1 MSGGRYDGTYY
12 DDGEESGVKC
22 FNTAGICIPENNYM
36 ADVSDKV
43 GQIVD
48 QYISSGKYFTINRA
62 RQYGKTTTLY
72 LLEERLKKDYIV
84 LSLSFES
91 ADELFASLYTLAAG
105 LIRKIGRILKVQG
118 IPENIYADW
127 QQPISREF
135 PLDDL
140 GQRITD
146 LCTSCDKRVILLI
159 DEVDKSSDNQTFL
172 SFLGLLREKYLNRLK
187 GQEKTFHSVILAGVY
202 DVKNL
207 KLKLHPEAESKYNSP
222 WNKRVGN
229 ESSERLRSFDDCPRD
244 HRAFTPYDIAVDFE
258 VDMSLSVEEI
268 ASMLQDYESDWHT
281 GMDIVGMSEVL
292 YEYTSGYPFLVSRLC
307 QIMAQERGTCWNRQT
322 FQNAVRELLRVSNS
336 LFDDM
341 GKKLAEYPELKEMV
355 YGILFQGKKYAY
367 ESENHRIRIGE
378 MFGFL
383 KESQGTVSISNR
395 IFEMK
400 LYNLLLS
407 EVETDGRIFA
417 TAEMEK
423 NQFVKDGSL
432 QMELVMEKFCEYFEE
447 IYADADDKFVEE
459 NGRRIF
465 LMFLKPIIN
474 GNGNYYI
481 EARTRNLKRT
491 DVIIDYKGEQSVLEL
506 KIWHGQEYNSR
517 GEKQLTE
524 YLEYYHLKKGY
535 MLSFNFNQKKQT
547 GIRRIVMGEKLL
559 IEAVV

>member
-1 MSGGRYDGTYY
+1 M
-12 DDGEESGVKC
+12 KC

-105 LIRKIGRILKVQG
+105 LIRKIGRILKAQG
-118 IPENIYADW
+118 IPENICADW

-140 GQRITD
+140 GQRITE
-146 LCTSCDKRVILLI
+146 LCSSCDKGVVLMI
-159 DEVDKSSDNQTFL
+159 DEVDKSSDNQIFL
-172 SFLGLLREKYLNRLK
+172 SFLGLLREKYLNQLK
-187 GQEKTFHSVILAGVY
+187 GQGKTFHSVILAGVY

-222 WNKRVGN
+222 WNV
-229 ESSERLRSFDDCPRD
+229 
-244 HRAFTPYDIAVDFE
+244 AVDFE

-281 GMDIVGMSEVL
+281 GMDIAGMSEVL

-407 EVETDGRIFA
+407 EVETDGRI
-417 TAEMEK
+417 
-423 NQFVKDGSL
+423 
-432 QMELVMEKFCEYFEE
+432 
-447 IYADADDKFVEE
+447 I
-459 NGRRIF
+459 
-465 LMFLKPIIN
+465 
-474 GNGNYYI
+474 
-481 EARTRNLKRT
+481 
-491 DVIIDYKGEQSVLEL
+491 
-506 KIWHGQEYNSR
+506 
-517 GEKQLTE
+517 
-524 YLEYYHLKKGY
+524 
-535 MLSFNFNQKKQT
+535 
-547 GIRRIVMGEKLL
+547 
-559 IEAVV
+559 

>member
-1 MSGGRYDGTYY
+1 M
-12 DDGEESGVKC
+12 KC

-48 QYISSGKYFTINRA
+48 QYISFGKYFTINRA

-105 LIRKIGRILKVQG
+105 LIRKIGRILKAQG
-118 IPENIYADW
+118 IPENICADW
-127 QQPISREF
+127 QRPISREF

-159 DEVDKSSDNQTFL
+159 DEVDKSSDNQIFL

-207 KLKLHPEAESKYNSP
+207 KLKLHPGAESKYNSP
-222 WNKRVGN
+222 WN
-229 ESSERLRSFDDCPRD
+229 
-244 HRAFTPYDIAVDFE
+244 IAVDFE

-281 GMDIVGMSEVL
+281 GMDIAGMSEVL

-307 QIMAQERGTCWNRQT
+307 QTMAQERETCWNRQM

-474 GNGNYYI
+474 GSGNYYI

>member
-1 MSGGRYDGTYY
+1 M
-12 DDGEESGVKC
+12 KC
-22 FNTAGICIPENNYM
+22 FNTAGICIPEINYM
-36 ADVSDKV
+36 ADTSAKIQ
-43 GQIVD
+43 QIID

-72 LLEERLKKDYIV
+72 LLEESLKKDYIV

-105 LIRKIGRILKVQG
+105 LLRKIGRILKSQD
-118 IPENIYADW
+118 IPESICMEW
-127 QQPISREF
+127 QQPISKEF

-140 GQRITD
+140 GQRITN
-146 LCTSCDKRVILLI
+146 LCASCDKRVVLII
-159 DEVDKSSDNQTFL
+159 DEVDKSSDNQIFL
-172 SFLGLLREKYLNRLK
+172 SFLGLLREKYLNQLK
-187 GQEKTFHSVILAGVY
+187 GRERTFHSVILAGVY

-207 KLKLHPEAESKYNSP
+207 KLKLHPGAESKYNSP
-222 WNKRVGN
+222 WNV
-229 ESSERLRSFDDCPRD
+229 
-244 HRAFTPYDIAVDFE
+244 AVDFD
-258 VDMSLSVEEI
+258 VDMSLSTTEI
-268 ASMLQDYESDWHT
+268 ASMLQDYENDRHT
-281 GMDIVGMSEVL
+281 GMDISGMSEVL

-307 QIMAQERGTCWNRQT
+307 QIMEQEQESVWNRQT
-322 FQNAVRELLRVSNS
+322 FQKAVRELLRVPNT

-341 GKKLAEYPELKEMV
+341 SKKLAEHPELKEMV

-367 ESENHRIRIGE
+367 EPENHRIRIGE

-383 KESQGTVSISNR
+383 KETQGTVSISNR

-407 EVETDGRIFA
+407 ETKTDSKIFT

-423 NQFVKDGSL
+423 NQFVKDGRL

-447 IYADADDKFVEE
+447 IYADADDKFIEE

-474 GNGNYYI
+474 GSGNYYI

-491 DVIIDYKGEQSVLEL
+491 DVIIDYKGEQSILEL
-506 KIWHGQEYNSR
+506 KIWHGQEYNRR
-517 GEKQLTE
+517 GEKQLME
-524 YLEYYHLKKGY
+524 YLEYYHLEKGY
-535 MLSFNFNQKKQT
+535 MLSFNFNQKKET
-547 GIRRIVMGEKLL
+547 GVRQISVGEKLL